1 MGKCYSEAATGG
13 ILKKIAGGIHGKT
26 PAPESLFLIKLQA
39 FALDSS
45 TGIFLWKL
53 RNFYRTLQGG
63 WFLLLK
69 PFAYTIQIAVF

>member
-45 TGIFLWKL
+45 TGIFL
-53 RNFYRTLQGG
+53 
-63 WFLLLK
+63 
-69 PFAYTIQIAVF
+69 